1 VGSVDGDTELVGEHA
16 HDLLSAVPIFQEI
29 GHASAGEAKV
39 SRGGHVED
47 PSSSSA
53 STCLTLEG
61 AALVPLQPKSMRFP
75 ITACTLVVHSGDL
88 VAMTCLKTPPIRVGR
103 EPGWSLGEV
112 IRILAEHGLDVVYVF
127 WDDTGRSGGSSEGSR
142 ISDGTIQLAR
152 PMPEIDEHSQSLM
165 PVIGYRNF
173 SDQIGDVVI
182 DKFYVLVGN
191 EAGDGQRAVTL
202 QEENRGS
209 AMFYLFRSCSPSE
222 RTAFAPLQGLTG
234 DIILMREPNG
244 SRT

>member
-1 VGSVDGDTELVGEHA
+1 
-16 HDLLSAVPIFQEI
+16 
-29 GHASAGEAKV
+29 
-39 SRGGHVED
+39 
-47 PSSSSA
+47 
-53 STCLTLEG
+53 
-61 AALVPLQPKSMRFP
+61 M
-75 ITACTLVVHSGDL
+75 
-88 VAMTCLKTPPIRVGR
+88 
-103 EPGWSLGEV
+103 
-112 IRILAEHGLDVVYVF
+112 F
-127 WDDTGRSGGSSEGSR
+127 WDDTGRSGGSAVGSR
-142 ISDGTIQLAR
+142 ISDVTIQLAR

-165 PVIGYRNF
+165 PVMGYRNF

-209 AMFYLFRSCSPSE
+209 AMVYSFRSCSPPE
-222 RTAFAPLQGLTG
+222 RTALVLLQGLSG